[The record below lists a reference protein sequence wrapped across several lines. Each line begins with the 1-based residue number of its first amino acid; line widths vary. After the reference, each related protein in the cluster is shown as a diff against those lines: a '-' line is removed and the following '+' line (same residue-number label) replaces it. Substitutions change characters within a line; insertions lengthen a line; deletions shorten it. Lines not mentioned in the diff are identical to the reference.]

1 MNSTQN
7 QEYSNW
13 VVALKSTIKQRQIKA
28 AIAVNSN
35 LIMMYWDLGKQIVEK
50 QENTKWGS
58 GFIDQLSKDLKSEF
72 PDIKGFSTDN
82 IRYCK
87 VFYLFYRNFL
97 TWEPAVPKFES
108 EIVHQL
114 GGQNNDIEIVRQP
127 AGQIHLEIIPQVV
140 GQLEDDIVE
149 QPVQEIKNDTSISE
163 QLVRKIESADYQ
175 EIEIHEQVVRELEKN
190 IFEIPWG
197 HHILI
202 LKKVKNQNEAFF
214 YINQTIKNNWS
225 RSVLE
230 YQIET
235 NLYSRQG
242 TAINNF
248 SETLSQVQGDL
259 AKEILKDPYNFEFLT
274 LASEAKEK
282 DLEQNLIQSISKFL
296 LELGKGFAYLGR
308 QFQLKIG
315 NKDYRTDLLFYHTK
329 LKCYIVIELKLK
341 EFEPEFI
348 GKLNFYISAINELV
362 KEPNDQP
369 TIGILLCKTKDNF
382 EVEFALKDI
391 NKPIG
396 VSEFKYTQLPENIKQ
411 GLPTLEELE
420 NELRRIENI

>member
-1 MNSTQN
+1 M
-7 QEYSNW
+7 
-13 VVALKSTIKQRQIKA
+13 
-28 AIAVNSN
+28 
-35 LIMMYWDLGKQIVEK
+35 GKQIVEK

-58 GFIDQLSKDLKSEF
+58 GFVDQLSKDLKSEF
-72 PDIKGFSTDN
+72 PDMGGFSRSN
-82 IRYCK
+82 LFSIK
-87 VFYLFYRNFL
+87 KFYLFYRNEFL
-97 TWEPAVPKFES
+97 IHQQLVNESENSQDFITDNEIDLKFS
-108 EIVHQL
+108 KLKDNEIVHQVGRQNDDEIVQQL
-114 GGQNNDIEIVRQP
+114 AGQLDIEIVQQL
-127 AGQIHLEIIPQVV
+127 A
-140 GQLEDDIVE
+140 GQLEV
-149 QPVQEIKNDTSISE
+149 PEIIL
-163 QLVRKIESADYQ
+163 QCC
-175 EIEIHEQVVRELEKN
+175 
-190 IFEIPWG
+190 EIPWI
-197 HHILI
+197 HNVTII
-202 LKKVKNQNEAFF
+202 EKIKNFNEVKF